1 MIANKVGNRI
11 MKLRTNW
18 YQNRF
23 HKGTNRMVINGSDN
37 HRVKYSD
44 KGGNIDSLFKEL
56 LMYIISYEG
65 VNIS

>member
-1 MIANKVGNRI
+1 
-11 MKLRTNW
+11 
-18 YQNRF
+18 
-23 HKGTNRMVINGSDN
+23 MVINGSDN